1 MKKDSKQRLFEV
13 MGRLDKTFKPK
24 LNEGLESIES
34 EVEVEPQ
41 EHQEEGI
48 SNKVKLKKVA
58 KMAKNARKSLPDGE
72 IPSWVQDNITIAN
85 ERLDSVCNWLKTEIE
100 HEEFETPEEEKEE
113 HEEGEEEEEE
123 AEDTDSVDDE
133 DTDDS
138 DDDEEKESKPNVP
151 VKNW

>member
-1 MKKDSKQRLFEV
+1 MKKDSRVRLFEV

-24 LNEGLESIES
+24 LNEEIESIES

-48 SNKVKLKKVA
+48 SNKLKLKNVA

-85 ERLDSVCNWLKTEIE
+85 ERLDSVCNWLKTEIN
-100 HEEFETPEEEKEE
+100 HEKSETPEEEHEE
-113 HEEGEEEEEE
+113 HEEGD
-123 AEDTDSVDDE
+123 EDETKDIDSVDDE

-138 DDDEEKESKPNVP
+138 DDDEKESKPKVP